1 MRRWRWSI
9 LVGAAF
15 AMGIAALAWSGAG
28 AIDAVD
34 AGIGSPAVTSQ
45 CHAADVPILMYHHI
59 GAVGDADVPPT
70 LIDHQVTVDVD
81 DFDAQVRWLWSRG
94 YTPITF
100 ARLADF
106 LERGTPLPQCP
117 VILSFDDGYEEHR
130 RVVLPILTHYGFFG
144 TFFVFPGGLG
154 LPGYMSW
161 ADVGDLRDAGM
172 EIASHTQSHGALPVL
187 DDASLAAELR
197 TSRDTLERRLGVRI
211 DALAY
216 PFGLYDDR
224 CVAAARAAGYRVA
237 ATTDPGSRQT
247 TDRALRLRRIYLGYG
262 QTLEDLKA
270 ALTWTPESGLPPP
283 GLRIRR

>member
-1 MRRWRWSI
+1 M
-9 LVGAAF
+9 AT
-15 AMGIAALAWSGAG
+15 GIAALAWSGAPTIEAASTVAASPG
-28 AIDAVD
+28 VATTSLAI
-34 AGIGSPAVTSQ
+34 
-45 CHAADVPILMYHHI
+45 DVPILMYHHI
-59 GAVGDADVPPT
+59 GAVEDEDATPT
-70 LIDHQVTVDVD
+70 LMDRQVTVDVD
-81 DFDAQVRWLWSRG
+81 DFDAQVRWLWSSG

-106 LERGTPLPQCP
+106 LERGTPLPPCP

-144 TFFVFPGGLG
+144 TFFVFPSGLG

-172 EIASHTQSHGALPVL
+172 EIASHTQSHVALPTL

-197 TSRDTLERRLGVRI
+197 GSRETLEDRLGVRI

-237 ATTDPGSRQT
+237 ATTDPGSHQT

-270 ALTWTPESGLPPP
+270 ALAWTPESGLPPP